1 MNEIDQLRM
10 KRRQKEVEINKL
22 KDRLISEEE
31 ELSEMTRRIT
41 FLYISEEEELSEM
54 TRRITFLQTRD
65 PNGKF
70 ITVH

>member
-41 FLYISEEEELSEM
+41 FL
-54 TRRITFLQTRD
+54 QTRD